1 MKSRRER
8 TRLFGTLTG
17 RLGVAAQSAL
27 LVLAYLVMLVG
38 GVFGWIG
45 LFAVAGLA
53 AIIGEFAVARWSPPS
68 QLLLEKV
75 GLHWSYRQLTRDLA
89 AVLLVVAEV
98 RLSGGEL
105 TLLLV
110 LPAAVWVVS
119 VFAGA
124 FSTMIERRNP
134 LSAMVRNIEL
144 GPLSSAPQPPAW
156 AAAVAGDRMP
166 LLNLLLVPA
175 GVAAAVQHD
184 ATPFFVAG
192 AVAVVATGLV
202 GAIIALTWLR
212 GRGAGQGPLL
222 PAVQRWLDNYR
233 PEVGLYFAGPAKDVY
248 QANMWLAPTEA
259 LQQRAVV
266 LMRSREAFMEL
277 ADTRLPV
284 ICVPAGVDFMNLD
297 LGGLRAALYAA
308 NVGANIHMLREP
320 GTKHVFVGHGDSD
333 KQASVNPYSKVYD
346 EVWVAGLA
354 GRERYAR
361 AGVGVLDSDIV
372 EIGRPQL
379 AGVHTF
385 GAESVD
391 RPFTVLYAPTW
402 EGWLDDDPY
411 HTSLVL
417 MGERIVKGLL
427 ATNPR
432 VRLIYK
438 PHPLTGSR
446 SKAAKAVHE
455 RILTAIRAAG
465 GNPDAS
471 SLDGTA
477 HLVVTGRTPA
487 LFDCFNQTDLLI
499 SDVSSVVSDFVQ
511 SQRPYVVANP
521 AGLSE
526 DEFRREYPTAR
537 AAYLLSKDCGEL
549 EKIVTVTRAGDD
561 PMTEARRD
569 LKTYLLGPA
578 EANPMDRFQQEIDRL
593 CH

>member
-1 MKSRRER
+1 
-8 TRLFGTLTG
+8 
-17 RLGVAAQSAL
+17 
-27 LVLAYLVMLVG
+27 MLVAG
-38 GVFGWIG
+38 ALGWVA

-53 AIIGEFAVARWSPPS
+53 AVLGEFALARWSPPS
-68 QLLLEKV
+68 ATLLEKV
-75 GLHWSYRQLTRDLA
+75 GLHNAYRQLTRDLA
-89 AVLLVVAEV
+89 AVLLIVAEV
-98 RLSGGEL
+98 RLSGTEL
-105 TLLLV
+105 TLLLAV
-110 LPAAVWVVS
+110 PAAVWVIS
-119 VFAGA
+119 VFSGA
-124 FSTMIERRNP
+124 LSTMIDRRNP
-134 LSAMVRNIEL
+134 LSALVRNIDL
-144 GPLSSAPQPPAW
+144 GPLRSAPRPPAW
-156 AAAVAGDRMP
+156 AAAVAGERMP
-166 LLNLLLVPA
+166 LLNVLLVPA
-175 GVAAAVQHD
+175 AVAAAVQD
-184 ATPFFVAG
+184 DVTPFFVAG
-192 AVAVVATGLV
+192 GIAVAATAV
-202 GAIIALTWLR
+202 IGAIIGVTWLR
-212 GRGAGQGPLL
+212 GRGMGKGPLL
-222 PAVQRWLDNYR
+222 PAVQHWLDSYR
-233 PEVGLYFAGPAKDVY
+233 PEVALYFAGPAKDVY

-259 LQQRAVV
+259 LRQRAVV
-266 LMRSREAFMEL
+266 LMRSREAFSEL

-284 ICVPAGVDFMNLD
+284 ICVPAGVDFMNLE
-297 LGGLRAALYAA
+297 LGSVRVALYAA

-320 GTKHVFVGHGDSD
+320 GMKHVFVGHGDSD

-361 AGVGVLDSDIV
+361 ADVGVLDSDIV

-427 ATNPR
+427 AVAPR

-446 SKAAKAVHE
+446 SKEAKAVHE
-455 RILTAIRAAG
+455 RVVELIRAAG
-465 GNPDAS
+465 GDTDAS
-471 SLDGTA
+471 SLDGTR
-477 HLVVTGRTPA
+477 HLVVTGRVPA

-521 AGLSE
+521 GGLPE
-526 DEFRREYPTAR
+526 DEFRREYPTSR
-537 AAYLLSKDCGEL
+537 AAYLLSRDCGEL
-549 EKIVTVTRAGDD
+549 EKIVAVTRTGDD
-561 PMTEARRD
+561 PMTEARRE

-578 EANPMDRFQQEIDRL
+578 EANPMDRFQEEIARL

>member
-1 MKSRRER
+1 M
-8 TRLFGTLTG
+8 FGTLTG

-27 LVLAYLVMLVG
+27 LVLAYLVMLVA
-38 GVFGWIG
+38 GVFGWVG

-89 AVLLVVAEV
+89 AVLLVAAEV

-134 LSAMVRNIEL
+134 ISAMVRNIEL
-144 GPLSSAPQPPAW
+144 GPLSSAPTPPAW

-184 ATPFFVAG
+184 PTPFFVAG

-233 PEVGLYFAGPAKDVY
+233 PEVALYFAGPAKDVY

-266 LMRSREAFMEL
+266 LMRSREAFLEL

-297 LGGLRAALYAA
+297 LGGVRAALYAA

-432 VRLIYK
+432 LRLIYK

-446 SKAAKAVHE
+446 SKAARAVHE
-455 RILTAIRAAG
+455 RIVAAIRAAG
-465 GNPDAS
+465 GDADAS

-526 DEFRREYPTAR
+526 DDFRREYPTAR

-561 PMTEARRD
+561 PMTEARRE

>member
-1 MKSRRER
+1 M
-8 TRLFGTLTG
+8 FGTLTG
-17 RLGVAAQSAL
+17 RIGVAARSAL
-27 LVLAYLVMLVG
+27 LVLSYLVMLVAG
-38 GVFGWIG
+38 ALGWVG

-53 AIIGEFAVARWSPPS
+53 AVIGEFALARWSPPS

-75 GLHWSYRQLTRDLA
+75 GLSFSYRQLTRDLA
-89 AVLLVVAEV
+89 AVLLVAAQVALTGVE
-98 RLSGGEL
+98 LSW
-105 TLLLV
+105 LLI
-110 LPAAVWVVS
+110 LPATVWVVS

-124 FSTMIERRNP
+124 LSTMIDRRDP
-134 LSAMVRNIEL
+134 FAAMVRNIEL
-144 GPLSSAPQPPAW
+144 GPMRSVPRPPSW

-175 GVAAAVQHD
+175 AVAAAVQHD
-184 ATPFFVAG
+184 GTPFLVA
-192 AVAVVATGLV
+192 AVVATAATALV
-202 GAIIALTWLR
+202 GAIIALTWVR
-212 GRGAGQGPLL
+212 GRGAGPGPLM
-222 PAVQRWLDNYR
+222 PAVQRWLDTYR
-233 PEVGLYFAGPAKDVY
+233 PEVALYFAGPVKDVY
-248 QANMWLAPTEA
+248 QVNMWLAPTEA
-259 LQQRAVV
+259 LNQRAVV
-266 LMRSREAFMEL
+266 LMRSKEAFLEL

-284 ICVPAGVDFMNLD
+284 ICVPAGVDFMNLE
-297 LGGLRAALYAA
+297 LGSIRAALYAA

-427 ATNPR
+427 ATSPR

-446 SKAAKAVHE
+446 SRAARTVHD
-455 RILTAIRAAG
+455 RLVAAIRAAG
-465 GNPDAS
+465 GNPNAS
-471 SLDGTA
+471 SLDGTQ
-477 HLVVTGRTPA
+477 HLVITDRTPG

-549 EKIVTVTRAGDD
+549 EKIVAVTRAGDD
-561 PMTEARRD
+561 PMTDARRE

-578 EANPMDRFQQEIDRL
+578 DANPMDRFQEEIGRL
-593 CH
+593 CR

>member
-1 MKSRRER
+1 M
-8 TRLFGTLTG
+8 FGTLTG

-38 GVFGWIG
+38 GVFGWVG

-89 AVLLVVAEV
+89 AVLLVAAEV

-144 GPLSSAPQPPAW
+144 GPLSSAPTPPAW

-184 ATPFFVAG
+184 PTPFFVAG
-192 AVAVVATGLV
+192 AGAVVATGLV

-233 PEVGLYFAGPAKDVY
+233 PEVALYFAGPAKDVY

-266 LMRSREAFMEL
+266 LMRSREAFLEL

-297 LGGLRAALYAA
+297 LGGVRAALYAA

-432 VRLIYK
+432 LRLIYK

-446 SKAAKAVHE
+446 SKAARAVHE
-455 RILTAIRAAG
+455 RIVAAIRAAG
-465 GNPDAS
+465 GDPDAS

-526 DEFRREYPTAR
+526 DDFRREYPTAR

-561 PMTEARRD
+561 PMTEARRE

>member
-1 MKSRRER
+1 M
-8 TRLFGTLTG
+8 FGTLTG

-38 GVFGWIG
+38 GVFGWVG

-53 AIIGEFAVARWSPPS
+53 AILGEFAVARWSPSS

-89 AVLLVVAEV
+89 AVLLVTAEV

-124 FSTMIERRNP
+124 LSTMIERRNP

-184 ATPFFVAG
+184 PTPFFVAG

-222 PAVQRWLDNYR
+222 PAVQRWMDNYR
-233 PEVGLYFAGPAKDVY
+233 PEVALYFAGPAKDVY

-266 LMRSREAFMEL
+266 LMRSRDAFLEL

-297 LGGLRAALYAA
+297 LGGIRAALYSA

-417 MGERIVKGLL
+417 MGDRIVKGLL

-446 SKAAKAVHE
+446 SRAAKVVHD
-455 RILTAIRAAG
+455 RIVTAIRAAG

-549 EKIVTVTRAGDD
+549 EKIVSVTRAGDD
-561 PMTEARRD
+561 PMTEARRE

-578 EANPMDRFQQEIDRL
+578 EANPMDRFQEEIDRL

>member
-1 MKSRRER
+1 M
-8 TRLFGTLTG
+8 FGKLMG
-17 RLGVAAQSAL
+17 PAGVAARGAL
-27 LVLAYLVMLVG
+27 LLLAYLVMLAAG
-38 GVFGWIG
+38 AFGWVG
-45 LFAVAGLA
+45 VFAVAGLA
-53 AIIGEFAVARWSPPS
+53 ALVGEYALARWSPATH
-68 QLLLEKV
+68 LLLEKV
-75 GLHWSYRQLTRDLA
+75 GLRGDYRQLARDLA
-89 AVLLVVAEV
+89 VVLLVVAEV
-98 RLSGGEL
+98 RPGAAQLSL
-105 TLLLV
+105 ILALPSLV
-110 LPAAVWVVS
+110 WLIS

-124 FSTMIERRNP
+124 LATMIDRRNP
-134 LSAMVRNIEL
+134 QSALVRNIEL
-144 GPLSSAPQPPAW
+144 GPMRAAPRPPDW
-156 AAAVAGDRMP
+156 AAWLAGDR
-166 LLNLLLVPA
+166 LALVNVVLAP
-175 GVAAAVQHD
+175 AAVFAAVLD
-184 ATPFFVAG
+184 NAAPVIGAG
-192 AVAVVATGLV
+192 AVAVFAAALV
-202 GAIIALTWLR
+202 GGIVALTWLR
-212 GRGAGQGPLL
+212 GRGMGQSPLL
-222 PAVQRWLDNYR
+222 PAVQRWLDSYQPR
-233 PEVGLYFAGPAKDVY
+233 VALYFAGPAKDVY

-259 LQQRAVV
+259 LDQRAVV
-266 LMRSREAFMEL
+266 LMRSKEAFLEL

-284 ICVPAGVDFMNLD
+284 ICVPAGVDFMNLE
-297 LGGLRAALYAA
+297 LGSVRAALYAA

-320 GTKHVFVGHGDSD
+320 GMKHVFVGHGDSD

-427 ATNPR
+427 ATTPA
-432 VRLIYK
+432 VRLVYK

-446 SKAAKAVHE
+446 SKEAKAVHE
-455 RILTAIRAAG
+455 RIVERIRAAG
-465 GNPDAS
+465 GDPDAR
-471 SLDGTA
+471 SLDGTR

-521 AGLSE
+521 GGLPE
-526 DEFRREYPTAR
+526 DEFRRDYPTSR
-537 AAYLLSKDCGEL
+537 AAYLLSRDCGEL
-549 EKIVTVTRAGDD
+549 EKIVSVTRAGDD
-561 PMTEARRD
+561 PMTEARRE

-578 EANPMDRFQQEIDRL
+578 EANPMERFREEIGRL
-593 CH
+593 CR

>member
-1 MKSRRER
+1 M
-8 TRLFGTLTG
+8 FGTLTG
-17 RLGVAAQSAL
+17 RLGVAAYSAL
-27 LVLAYLVMLVG
+27 LVLAYLVMLIA

-89 AVLLVVAEV
+89 AVLLVAAEV

-144 GPLSSAPQPPAW
+144 GPLRAAPEPPAW

-175 GVAAAVQHD
+175 AVAAAVQHD
-184 ATPFFVAG
+184 PTPFFVAG
-192 AVAVVATGLV
+192 AVAVVATGVV
-202 GAIIALTWLR
+202 GAIVALTWLR
-212 GRGAGQGPLL
+212 GRGQGVGQGPVLS
-222 PAVQRWLDNYR
+222 AVQRWLDTYR
-233 PEVGLYFAGPAKDVY
+233 PEVALYFAGPAKDVY

-266 LMRSREAFMEL
+266 LLRSKEAFLEL

-284 ICVPAGVDFMNLD
+284 ICVPAGVDFMNLE
-297 LGGLRAALYAA
+297 LSGVRAALYAA

-320 GTKHVFVGHGDSD
+320 STKHIFVGHGDSD

-432 VRLIYK
+432 LRLIYK

-446 SKAAKAVHE
+446 SRAARVAHE
-455 RILTAIRAAG
+455 RLVTAIRAAG
-465 GNPDAS
+465 GNTDAS

-526 DEFRREYPTAR
+526 DDFRREYPTAR

-561 PMTEARRD
+561 PMTDARRE

-578 EANPMDRFQQEIDRL
+578 EANPMDRFQEEIARL
-593 CH
+593 CR

>member
-1 MKSRRER
+1 M
-8 TRLFGTLTG
+8 
-17 RLGVAAQSAL
+17 AAQSAL

-144 GPLSSAPQPPAW
+144 GPLSSTPQPPAW

-184 ATPFFVAG
+184 ATPFFVAA

-266 LMRSREAFMEL
+266 LMRSREAFLEL

-427 ATNPR
+427 VTNPR

>member
-1 MKSRRER
+1 M
-8 TRLFGTLTG
+8 FGTLTG
-17 RLGVAAQSAL
+17 RIGVAARGAL
-27 LVLAYLVMLVG
+27 LVLAYLVMLVSG
-38 GVFGWIG
+38 ALGWVAV
-45 LFAVAGLA
+45 FAVAGLA
-53 AIIGEFAVARWSPPS
+53 AVIGEFALARWSPAS
-68 QLLLEKV
+68 ALLLEKV
-75 GLHWSYRQLTRDLA
+75 GLLWSYRQLTRDLA
-89 AVLLVVAEV
+89 AVLLVAAEV
-98 RLSGGEL
+98 VLGGTDL
-105 TLLLV
+105 TLLLA
-110 LPAAVWVVS
+110 LPAAVWVIS
-119 VFAGA
+119 IFSGA
-124 FSTMIERRNP
+124 LSTMIERRNP
-134 LSAMVRNIEL
+134 LSAMVRNIDL
-144 GPLSSAPQPPAW
+144 GPLKSAPQPPAW
-156 AAAVAGDRMP
+156 AAAVAGERMP

-175 GVAAAVQHD
+175 AVAAAVQD
-184 ATPFFVAG
+184 DVTPFLVAG
-192 AVAVVATGLV
+192 AVALAATAVV
-202 GAIIALTWLR
+202 GAIVAVTWLR
-212 GRGAGQGPLL
+212 GRGSGQGPLL
-222 PAVQRWLDNYR
+222 PAVQRWLDGHR
-233 PEVGLYFAGPAKDVY
+233 PEVALYFAGPAKDVY

-259 LQQRAVV
+259 LRQRAVV
-266 LMRSREAFMEL
+266 LMRSREAFLEL

-284 ICVPAGVDFMNLD
+284 ICVPAGVDFMNLE
-297 LGGLRAALYAA
+297 LSSIRVALYAA

-385 GAESVD
+385 GAESID

-427 ATNPR
+427 AVTPG

-446 SKAAKAVHE
+446 SKQAKAVHE
-455 RILTAIRAAG
+455 RIVERIRAAG
-465 GNPDAS
+465 GDGDAS
-471 SLDGTA
+471 SLDGTR
-477 HLVVTGRTPA
+477 HLVVTGRVPA

-521 AGLSE
+521 GGLPE
-526 DEFRREYPTAR
+526 DEFRREYPTSR
-537 AAYLLSKDCGEL
+537 AAYLLARDCGEL
-549 EKIVTVTRAGDD
+549 EKIVAVTRAGDD
-561 PMTEARRD
+561 PMTEARRE

-578 EANPMDRFQQEIDRL
+578 EANPMDRFQEEIGRL
-593 CH
+593 CR

>member
-1 MKSRRER
+1 M
-8 TRLFGTLTG
+8 FGTLTG
-17 RLGVAAQSAL
+17 RIGVAAQAAL
-27 LVLAYLVMLVG
+27 LVLSYLVMLVAG
-38 GVFGWIG
+38 TFGWVG
-45 LFAVAGLA
+45 LFAVAGLVA
-53 AIIGEFAVARWSPPS
+53 VVGEFAVARWSPSSP
-68 QLLLEKV
+68 LLLEKV

-89 AVLLVVAEV
+89 AVLLVAAEV
-98 RLSGGEL
+98 PLTGGEL
-105 TLLLV
+105 TLLLA

-144 GPLSSAPQPPAW
+144 GPLSAAPQPPAW

-175 GVAAAVQHD
+175 AVAAAVQHD
-184 ATPFFVAG
+184 VTPFFVAA
-192 AVAVVATGLV
+192 AVAVVATGVV

-212 GRGAGQGPLL
+212 GRGAGQDPLL
-222 PAVQRWLDNYR
+222 PAVQRWLDTYR
-233 PEVGLYFAGPAKDVY
+233 PEVALYFAGPAKDVY

-266 LMRSREAFMEL
+266 LMRSRDAFLEL

-284 ICVPAGVDFMNLD
+284 ICVPTGVDFMNLE
-297 LGGLRAALYAA
+297 LGSIRAALYAA

-417 MGERIVKGLL
+417 MGERIVKGVL
-427 ATNPR
+427 ATTPG

-446 SKAAKAVHE
+446 SKAARTVHE
-455 RILTAIRAAG
+455 RIVDAIRSAG
-465 GNPDAS
+465 GNPNAS
-471 SLDGTA
+471 SLDGTT
-477 HLVVTGRTPA
+477 HLVITGRTPA

-521 AGLSE
+521 AGLPE
-526 DEFRREYPTAR
+526 DEFRREFPTAR
-537 AAYLLSKDCGEL
+537 AAYLLSRDCGEL
-549 EKIVTVTRAGDD
+549 EKIVSVTRAGDD
-561 PMTEARRD
+561 PMTEARRE

-578 EANPMDRFQQEIDRL
+578 EANPMDRFQEEIGRL
-593 CH
+593 CR

>member
-1 MKSRRER
+1 M
-8 TRLFGTLTG
+8 FGKLMG
-17 RLGVAAQSAL
+17 PSGVAARGAL
-27 LVLAYLVMLVG
+27 VLLAYLVMLAAGALGWVG
-38 GVFGWIG
+38 V
-45 LFAVAGLA
+45 FAVAGLA
-53 AIIGEFAVARWSPPS
+53 AVTGEYALARWSPATHT
-68 QLLLEKV
+68 LLEKV
-75 GLHWSYRQLTRDLA
+75 GLRGDYRQLARDLA
-89 AVLLVVAEV
+89 VVLLVVAEI
-98 RLSGGEL
+98 RSSAWELSL
-105 TLLLV
+105 VLV
-110 LPAAVWVVS
+110 LPSTVWLIS

-124 FSTMIERRNP
+124 LATMIDRRNP
-134 LSAMVRNIEL
+134 TSALVRNIDL
-144 GPLSSAPQPPAW
+144 GPMRAAPRPPHW
-156 AAAVAGDRMP
+156 AAWLAGDR
-166 LLNLLLVPA
+166 LALVNVVLAPAAVFAAVLDNAAPVIGA
-175 GVAAAVQHD
+175 GVVAVLAAA
-184 ATPFFVAG
+184 
-192 AVAVVATGLV
+192 LV
-202 GAIIALTWLR
+202 GGIVALTWLR
-212 GRGAGQGPLL
+212 GRGMGQSPLL
-222 PAVQRWLDNYR
+222 PAVQRWLDSYR
-233 PEVGLYFAGPAKDVY
+233 PEVALYFAGPAKDVY

-259 LQQRAVV
+259 LDQRGVV
-266 LMRSREAFMEL
+266 LMRSKEAFLEL

-284 ICVPAGVDFMNLD
+284 ICVPAGVDFMNLE
-297 LGGLRAALYAA
+297 LGSVRAALYAA

-320 GTKHVFVGHGDSD
+320 GMKHVFVGHGDSD

-417 MGERIVKGLL
+417 MGERIVQGLL
-427 ATNPR
+427 ATAPA

-446 SKAAKAVHE
+446 SKEAKAVHE
-455 RILTAIRAAG
+455 RIVERIRAAG
-465 GNPDAS
+465 GDADAT
-471 SLDGTA
+471 SLDGTR

-521 AGLSE
+521 GGLPE
-526 DEFRREYPTAR
+526 DEFRREYPTSR
-537 AAYLLSKDCGEL
+537 AAYLLSRDCGEL
-549 EKIVTVTRAGDD
+549 EKIVSVTRAGDD
-561 PMTEARRD
+561 PMTDARRD

-578 EANPMDRFQQEIDRL
+578 EANPMERFQEEIARL
-593 CH
+593 CR

>member
-1 MKSRRER
+1 M
-8 TRLFGTLTG
+8 
-17 RLGVAAQSAL
+17 AARGAL
-27 LVLAYLVMLVG
+27 LVLAYLVMLVSG
-38 GVFGWIG
+38 ALGWVAV
-45 LFAVAGLA
+45 FAVAGLA
-53 AIIGEFAVARWSPPS
+53 AVIGEFALARWSPPS
-68 QLLLEKV
+68 ALLLEKV
-75 GLHWSYRQLTRDLA
+75 GLLWSYRQLTRDLA

-98 RLSGGEL
+98 TLGRTDL
-105 TLLLV
+105 TLLLA
-110 LPAAVWVVS
+110 LPAAVWVIS
-119 VFAGA
+119 IFSGA
-124 FSTMIERRNP
+124 LSTMIERRNP
-134 LSAMVRNIEL
+134 LSAMVRNIDL
-144 GPLSSAPQPPAW
+144 GPLKSAPQPPAW
-156 AAAVAGDRMP
+156 AAAVAGERMP
-166 LLNLLLVPA
+166 LLNILLVPA
-175 GVAAAVQHD
+175 AVAAAVQD
-184 ATPFFVAG
+184 DVTPFLVAG
-192 AVAVVATGLV
+192 AVALAATAVV
-202 GAIIALTWLR
+202 GAIVALTWLR
-212 GRGAGQGPLL
+212 GRGSGQGPLL
-222 PAVQRWLDNYR
+222 PAVQRWLDDHR
-233 PEVGLYFAGPAKDVY
+233 PEVALYFAGPAKDVY

-259 LQQRAVV
+259 LRQRAVV
-266 LMRSREAFMEL
+266 LMRSREAFLEL

-284 ICVPAGVDFMNLD
+284 ICVPAGVDFMNLE
-297 LGGLRAALYAA
+297 LSSIRVALYAA

-385 GAESVD
+385 GAESID

-427 ATNPR
+427 AVTPG

-446 SKAAKAVHE
+446 SKQAKAVHE
-455 RILTAIRAAG
+455 RIVERIRAAG
-465 GNPDAS
+465 GDADAS
-471 SLDGTA
+471 SLDGTR
-477 HLVVTGRTPA
+477 HLVVTGRVPA

-521 AGLSE
+521 GGLPE
-526 DEFRREYPTAR
+526 DEFRREYPTSR
-537 AAYLLSKDCGEL
+537 AAYLLARDCGEL
-549 EKIVTVTRAGDD
+549 EKIVAVTRAGDD
-561 PMTEARRD
+561 PMTEARRE

-578 EANPMDRFQQEIDRL
+578 EANPMDRFQEEIGRL
-593 CH
+593 CR

>member
-1 MKSRRER
+1 M
-8 TRLFGTLTG
+8 FGTFSG
-17 RLGVAAQSAL
+17 RIGVAASAAL
-27 LVLAYLVMLVG
+27 LVLAYLVMLVA
-38 GVFGWIG
+38 GVFGWVG

-53 AIIGEFAVARWSPPS
+53 AVIGEFAAARWSPTS

-89 AVLLVVAEV
+89 AVLLVAAEV

-105 TLLLV
+105 TLLLA
-110 LPAAVWVVS
+110 LPALVWVVS

-124 FSTMIERRNP
+124 LSVMIERRNP

-144 GPLSSAPQPPAW
+144 GELRSAPQLPGWVAT
-156 AAAVAGDRMP
+156 VAGDRMP

-175 GVAAAVQHD
+175 AVAAAVRHD
-184 ATPFFVAG
+184 LTPFFA
-192 AVAVVATGLV
+192 AAALAVVATGVV
-202 GAIIALTWLR
+202 GAITALTWLR
-212 GRGAGQGPLL
+212 GRGRSTGEGPLL

-233 PEVGLYFAGPAKDVY
+233 PEVALYFAGPAKDVY

-266 LMRSREAFMEL
+266 LLRSRDAFLDL

-284 ICVPAGVDFMNLD
+284 ICVPTGVDFMNLD
-297 LGGLRAALYAA
+297 LRNIRAALYAA

-320 GTKHVFVGHGDSD
+320 STKHVFVGHGDSD

-427 ATNPR
+427 ATTPR
-432 VRLIYK
+432 LRLIYK

-446 SKAAKAVHE
+446 SRAARKVHD
-455 RILTAIRAAG
+455 RVVAAIRAAG
-465 GNPDAS
+465 GDPSAS

-521 AGLSE
+521 SGLSE
-526 DEFRREYPTAR
+526 DDFRREYPTAR

-549 EKIVTVTRAGDD
+549 EKIVALTRAGDD
-561 PMTEARRD
+561 PMTEARRE

-578 EANPMDRFQQEIDRL
+578 EANPMDRFQEEISRL
-593 CH
+593 CR